1 MGALAIQKP
10 DHEAGKTWPAIAIGL
25 FVAFGGV
32 LFGYDTG
39 TISGILTMPY
49 WQRLFST
56 GYIDSSGDPNI
67 SPAQSSAI
75 VSILSAG
82 TFFGALASPFLAD
95 NIGRRL
101 GLIASCFVFNLG
113 VILQTAATAIPLFL
127 AGRFFAGFGVG
138 LVSAI
143 IPLYQSETAP
153 KWIRGGIVGAYQFAI
168 TIGLLLA
175 NIVNNSTQNRNDS
188 GSYRIPIALQFA
200 WSLILIIG
208 MALLPET
215 PRYLIMKGNDQK
227 AAHSLG
233 RLRSLL
239 ADHPAVASELA
250 EIRANHE
257 YELSLGLP
265 SYIDCFR
272 GPMLK
277 RQLTGMAVQA
287 LQQLTGINFIFYY
300 GTQYFK
306 NSGIDNPFT
315 IQIITSVINVVST
328 IPGLYAVDKL
338 GRRPLLF
345 WGAIGMCISQ
355 FIVAILG
362 TLTTG
367 QDSVG
372 KTVVYNEAAQKAS
385 IAFVSIFIFFF
396 ASTWG
401 PLGWVVTGEI
411 YPLKTRAKS
420 LSLTTASNW
429 LLNFV
434 IAFVTPYLVDY
445 GPNYANLQ
453 SKVFFIWFAACF
465 ICIGFVYF
473 LIYETKGLSLEEVD
487 EMYSECKSA
496 RQSSKW
502 TPATGSR
509 RRHVTT
515 ESPAELDEKASG
527 KVHDGPVVHHSD
539 GDLSA

>member
-1 MGALAIQKP
+1 MAVLAIQKP

-56 GYIDSSGDPNI
+56 GYINSAGEPDI
-67 SPAQSSAI
+67 SPSQSSAI

-101 GLIASCFVFNLG
+101 GLIVSCFVFNLG
-113 VILQTAATAIPLFL
+113 VALQTAATAIPLFL

-143 IPLYQSETAP
+143 VPLYQSETAP

-175 NIVNNSTQNRNDS
+175 NIVNNSTQNRQDS
-188 GSYRIPIALQFA
+188 SSYRIPIAIQFA
-200 WSLILIIG
+200 WSIILTVG

-215 PRYLIMKGNDQK
+215 PRYLIKKGDDQK
-227 AAHSLG
+227 AARSLG
-233 RLRSLL
+233 RLRRLP
-239 ADHPAVASELA
+239 ADDPAIASELT

-257 YELSLGLP
+257 FELSIGQA

-306 NSGIDNPFT
+306 NSGIENPFT
-315 IQIITSVINVVST
+315 IQVITSVINVVST
-328 IPGLYAVDKL
+328 IPGLYAVDKF

-345 WGAIGMCISQ
+345 WGAIGMCLGQ
-355 FIVAILG
+355 FVVALLG

-367 QDSVG
+367 QDDAG
-372 KTVVYNEAAQKAS
+372 NTIVYNEAAQKAS
-385 IAFVSIFIFFF
+385 IAFVAVFIFFF

-420 LSLTTASNW
+420 LSLSTASNW

-453 SKVFFIWFAACF
+453 SKVFFIWFGACF

-473 LIYETKGLSLEEVD
+473 FIYETKGLSLEEVD

-496 RQSSKW
+496 RKSPNW
-502 TPATGSR
+502 TPSIGSR
-509 RRHVTT
+509 RRHMAN
-515 ESPAELDEKASG
+515 ESPAELDEKAG
-527 KVHDGPVVHHSD
+527 GAVHDGPVVHHSD
-539 GDLSA
+539 GGVSV

>member
-1 MGALAIQKP
+1 MGVLAIQKP

-56 GYIDSSGDPNI
+56 GYVNSSGAPDV
-67 SPAQSSAI
+67 SPSQSSAI

-95 NIGRRL
+95 TIGRRL

-113 VILQTAATAIPLFL
+113 VALQTAATAIPLFL

-175 NIVNNSTQNRNDS
+175 NIVNNSTQHRTDS
-188 GSYRIPIALQFA
+188 GSYRIPIGLQFA
-200 WSLILIIG
+200 WSIILIVG
-208 MALLPET
+208 MSMLPET
-215 PRYLIMKGNDQK
+215 PRYLIKKGDDQK
-227 AAHSLG
+227 AARSLA
-233 RLRSLL
+233 RLRKLP
-239 ADHPAVASELA
+239 ADDPSIAAELA

-257 YELSLGLP
+257 FELSIGQA

-306 NSGIDNPFT
+306 NSGIENPFT
-315 IQIITSVINVVST
+315 IQVITSVINVVST
-328 IPGLYAVDKL
+328 LPGLYAVDKF

-345 WGAIGMCISQ
+345 WGAIGMAIGQ
-355 FIVAILG
+355 FVVALLG
-362 TLTTG
+362 TLTIG
-367 QDSVG
+367 QDSHG
-372 KTVVYNEAAQKAS
+372 NTIVYNEAAQKAS
-385 IAFVSIFIFFF
+385 IAFVAIFIFFF
-396 ASTWG
+396 AATWG
-401 PLGWVVTGEI
+401 PLGWVVTSEI

-420 LSLTTASNW
+420 LSLATASNW
-429 LLNFV
+429 LLNFI

-453 SKVFFIWFAACF
+453 SKVFFIWFGACF

-473 LIYETKGLSLEEVD
+473 FIYETKGLSLEEVD
-487 EMYSECKSA
+487 EMYNECKSA
-496 RQSSKW
+496 RQSPNW
-502 TPATGSR
+502 TPTLGSQ
-509 RRHVTT
+509 RRHHMTN
-515 ESPAELDEKASG
+515 ESPAELDEKVDG
-527 KVHDGPVVHHSD
+527 NGPVVHHSD
-539 GDLSA
+539 GGVSA

>member
-1 MGALAIQKP
+1 M
-10 DHEAGKTWPAIAIGL
+10 
-25 FVAFGGV
+25 
-32 LFGYDTG
+32 
-39 TISGILTMPY
+39 
-49 WQRLFST
+49 
-56 GYIDSSGDPNI
+56 
-67 SPAQSSAI
+67 
-75 VSILSAG
+75 
-82 TFFGALASPFLAD
+82 
-95 NIGRRL
+95 
-101 GLIASCFVFNLG
+101 
-113 VILQTAATAIPLFL
+113 
-127 AGRFFAGFGVG
+127 
-138 LVSAI
+138 
-143 IPLYQSETAP
+143 
-153 KWIRGGIVGAYQFAI
+153 GAYQFAI

-420 LSLTTASNW
+420 LSLTTASN
-429 LLNFV
+429 V
-434 IAFVTPYLVDY
+434 
-445 GPNYANLQ
+445 
-453 SKVFFIWFAACF
+453 
-465 ICIGFVYF
+465 
-473 LIYETKGLSLEEVD
+473 
-487 EMYSECKSA
+487 
-496 RQSSKW
+496 SS
-502 TPATGSR
+502 
-509 RRHVTT
+509 HHCLHTT
-515 ESPAELDEKASG
+515 
-527 KVHDGPVVHHSD
+527 
-539 GDLSA
+539 

>member
-1 MGALAIQKP
+1 MSVFALPKRDEQ
-10 DHEAGKTWPAIAIGL
+10 AGKAWPAIVIGC

-49 WQRLFST
+49 WRQLFST
-56 GYIDSSGDPNI
+56 GYVNSAGEPDV
-67 SPAQSSAI
+67 SPSQSSAI

-82 TFFGALASPFLAD
+82 TFFGSLASPFMAD
-95 NIGRRL
+95 IIGRRWA
-101 GLIASCFVFNLG
+101 LIVSCWVFNLG
-113 VILQTAATAIPLFL
+113 VALQVASSAIPLFL

-138 LVSAI
+138 LVSAL

-153 KWIRGGIVGAYQFAI
+153 KWIRGAIVGAYQFAI
-168 TIGLLLA
+168 TVGLFVASLL
-175 NIVNNSTQNRNDS
+175 NNATQNFPNP
-188 GSYRIPIALQFA
+188 GSYQIPIATQFT
-200 WSLILIIG
+200 WSIILFIG
-208 MALLPET
+208 MLFLPET
-215 PRYLIMKGNDQK
+215 PRYLIRKGDHEN
-227 AAHSLG
+227 AARALG
-233 RLRSLL
+233 RLRRLP
-239 ADHPAVASELA
+239 ADHPSIASELA

-257 YELSLGLP
+257 FELSIGQT

-272 GPMLK
+272 GPMVK
-277 RQLTGMAVQA
+277 RQLTGMALQA

-306 NSGIDNPFT
+306 NSGIENPFV
-315 IQIITSVINVVST
+315 ISVITSVINVVST
-328 IPGLYAVDKL
+328 LPGLWAVDRF

-345 WGAIGMCISQ
+345 WGAIGMCIGQ
-355 FIVAILG
+355 FVVALIG

-367 QDSVG
+367 QDSMG
-372 KTVVYNEAAQKAS
+372 NIIVYNVPAQKAS
-385 IAFVSIFIFFF
+385 IAFIAIFIFFF

-401 PLGWVVTGEI
+401 PLGWVVTSEI

-429 LLNFV
+429 LLNFI

-453 SKVFFIWFAACF
+453 SKVFFIWFGACF
-465 ICIGFVYF
+465 ICITFVHF
-473 LIYETKGLSLEEVD
+473 FIYETKGLSLEQVD

-496 RQSSKW
+496 RESTHW
-502 TPATGSR
+502 TPTLGYRQRQLANRSP
-509 RRHVTT
+509 T
-515 ESPAELDEKASG
+515 ETDEKSG
-527 KVHDGPVVHHSD
+527 AEAAVVQHSD
-539 GDLSA
+539 GSSTA

>member
-1 MGALAIQKP
+1 MVALALKKP

-56 GYIDSSGDPNI
+56 GYHDSTGAPNV
-67 SPAQSSAI
+67 SPSQSSAI

-95 NIGRRL
+95 NVGRRYAL
-101 GLIASCFVFNLG
+101 VASCFVFDLG
-113 VILQTAATAIPLFL
+113 VALQTAATAIPLFL

-175 NIVNNSTQNRNDS
+175 NIVNNSTQHRNDS
-188 GSYRIPIALQFA
+188 GSYRIPIGLQFA
-200 WSLILIIG
+200 WSLILTVG
-208 MALLPET
+208 MLFLPET
-215 PRYLIMKGNDQK
+215 PRYLIKKGNDEK
-227 AAHSLG
+227 AARSLG
-233 RLRSLL
+233 RLRRLP
-239 ADHPAVASELA
+239 ADDPSVAAELA

-257 YELSLGLP
+257 FELSIGQA
-265 SYIDCFR
+265 SYLDCFR

-277 RQLTGMAVQA
+277 RQLTGMAIQA

-306 NSGIDNPFT
+306 NSGIENPFT
-315 IQIITSVINVVST
+315 IQVITSVINVVST
-328 IPGLYAVDKL
+328 IPGLYAVDKF

-345 WGAIGMCISQ
+345 WGAIGMCIGQ
-355 FIVAILG
+355 FVVALLG

-367 QDSVG
+367 QDSMG
-372 KTVVYNEAAQKAS
+372 NTIVYNEAAQKAS

-396 ASTWG
+396 AATWG

-411 YPLKTRAKS
+411 FPLKTRAKS

-429 LLNFV
+429 LLNFI
-434 IAFVTPYLVDY
+434 IAFVTPYLVDF

-453 SKVFFIWFAACF
+453 SKVFFIWFGACF

-473 LIYETKGLSLEEVD
+473 FIYETKGLSLEEVD
-487 EMYSECKSA
+487 EMYNECKSA
-496 RQSSKW
+496 RKSPNW
-502 TPATGSR
+502 TPTPGGITQ
-509 RRHVTT
+509 RHMGH
-515 ESPAELDEKASG
+515 ESPAELDEKADG
-527 KVHDGPVVHHSD
+527 HGPVVHHSD
-539 GDLSA
+539 GVSV

>member
-1 MGALAIQKP
+1 MVSLAIQKP
-10 DHEAGKTWPAIAIGL
+10 DNQAGKTWPALAIGL

-56 GYIDSSGDPNI
+56 GYIDSNGDPNI
-67 SPAQSSAI
+67 TPAQSSAV

-95 NIGRRL
+95 NIGRRF

-113 VILQTAATAIPLFL
+113 VALQTAATALPLFL

-153 KWIRGGIVGAYQFAI
+153 KWVRGGIVGAYQFAI

-175 NIVNNSTQNRNDS
+175 NIVNNSTQHRNDS
-188 GSYRIPIALQFA
+188 GSYRIPVALQFA
-200 WSLILIIG
+200 WSLILTIG
-208 MALLPET
+208 MAFLPET
-215 PRYLIMKGNDQK
+215 PRYLIKQGNNEK
-227 AAHSLG
+227 AARSLG
-233 RLRSLL
+233 RLRRLP
-239 ADHPAVASELA
+239 ADDPSIAAELA

-257 YELSLGLP
+257 FEQGT
-265 SYIDCFR
+265 SYLDCFR

-277 RQLTGMAVQA
+277 RQLTGMALQA

-306 NSGIDNPFT
+306 NSGIENPFT
-315 IQIITSVINVVST
+315 IQVITSVINVVST

-355 FIVAILG
+355 FIVALTG

-372 KTVVYNEAAQKAS
+372 KTIVYNEEAQKAG
-385 IAFVSIFIFFF
+385 IAFVTIFIFFF
-396 ASTWG
+396 AATWG
-401 PLGWVVTGEI
+401 PLGWVVTSEI

-434 IAFVTPYLVDY
+434 IAFITPYLVDY

-453 SKVFFIWFAACF
+453 SKVFFIWFGACF

-473 LIYETKGLSLEEVD
+473 FIYETKGLSLEEVD

-496 RQSSKW
+496 LQSNKW
-502 TPATGSR
+502 TPSPDSRAT
-509 RRHVTT
+509 HLAN
-515 ESPAELDEKASG
+515 ESPAELDEKAGG
-527 KVHDGPVVHHSD
+527 KVHDGPIVQHSD
-539 GDLSA
+539 GDVSV

>member
-1 MGALAIQKP
+1 MGVLAIPKRDEQ
-10 DHEAGKTWPAIAIGL
+10 AGKAWPAIVIGC
-25 FVAFGGV
+25 FVAFGGI

-49 WQRLFST
+49 WRDQFST
-56 GYIDSSGDPNI
+56 GYVNSHGEPDV
-67 SPAQSSAI
+67 SPSQSSAI

-82 TFFGALASPFLAD
+82 TFFGSLASPFLAD
-95 NIGRRL
+95 TIGRRWA
-101 GLIASCFVFNLG
+101 LIASCWVFNLG
-113 VILQTAATAIPLFL
+113 VALQTAATAIPLFL

-138 LVSAI
+138 LVSAL

-153 KWIRGGIVGAYQFAI
+153 KWIRGAIVGGYQFAI

-175 NIVNNSTQNRNDS
+175 NVVNNSTQNRKDS
-188 GSYRIPIALQFA
+188 GSYRIPVALQFA
-200 WSLILIIG
+200 WAIILITG
-208 MALLPET
+208 MLFLPET
-215 PRYLIMKGNDQK
+215 PRYLIKKGKHEQ
-227 AAHSLG
+227 AARSLG
-233 RLRSLL
+233 KLRRLP
-239 ADHPAVASELA
+239 ADDPSIASELA
-250 EIRANHE
+250 EISANHE
-257 YELSLGLP
+257 FELSIGQAT
-265 SYIDCFR
+265 YIDCFR

-306 NSGIDNPFT
+306 NSGIENPF
-315 IQIITSVINVVST
+315 IISVITSVINVVST
-328 IPGLYAVDKL
+328 LPGLWAVDKF

-345 WGAIGMCISQ
+345 WGAIGMCIGQ
-355 FIVAILG
+355 FVVALIG

-367 QDSVG
+367 QDSAGNVI
-372 KTVVYNEAAQKAS
+372 VYNVPAQKAS
-385 IAFVSIFIFFF
+385 IAFIAIFIFFF

-411 YPLKTRAKS
+411 FPLKTRAKS

-453 SKVFFIWFAACF
+453 SKVFFIWFGACF
-465 ICIGFVYF
+465 ICIAFVHF
-473 LIYETKGLSLEEVD
+473 FIYETKGLSLEEID

-496 RQSSKW
+496 RKSTNW
-502 TPATGSR
+502 TPTIGFRQRQLNAD
-509 RRHVTT
+509 
-515 ESPAELDEKASG
+515 ADEKVAEAQ
-527 KVHDGPVVHHSD
+527 HSD
-539 GDLSA
+539 VPTPL